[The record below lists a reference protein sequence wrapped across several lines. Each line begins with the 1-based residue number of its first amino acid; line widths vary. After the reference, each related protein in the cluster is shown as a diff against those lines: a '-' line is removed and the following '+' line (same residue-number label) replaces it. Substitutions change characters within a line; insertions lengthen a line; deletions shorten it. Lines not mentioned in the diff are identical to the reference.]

1 MSSDNGAQRHDLYD
15 EPLRKQAMIGEPVT
29 WVPTAFWKASFPG
42 AALALHGRVTYVNTA
57 HRFFVVEADC
67 NGTPLREAFK
77 F

>member
-1 MSSDNGAQRHDLYD
+1 MKNDNGVRWRDRYD
-15 EPLRKQAMIGEPVT
+15 EPLRTQAMIGDPVT
-29 WVPTAFWKASFPG
+29 WTPAAFWAAAFPG
-42 AALALHGRVTYVNTA
+42 ALLELHGRVVYVNEP